1 MSLRKLMWIC
11 VNVVC
16 LIIASSALLAWA
28 GTASSISGQALDASG
43 GAVAGARVSVTNLAS
58 GAVVQTTT
66 GPDGTFSVN
75 GLAAGSYQVAIQK
88 TGFDVFKQRVSL
100 QAGQS
105 ATIQAALV
113 VQRAV
118 QSMQVRAKAGA
129 VPGATPQPS
138 QQQLFNSSQ
147 TIRVLDRKIM
157 DAAGPLAG
165 AAQIVSYT
173 PGANVTGY
181 GNTGATKYTIMLNGI
196 QQGWGGYGGY
206 TSNGSLGI
214 TFDGIPVVDPA
225 TGLWQSPTIP
235 QTSMIQNTS
244 VTYGPG
250 DSANRW
256 YSNVG
261 GGVEFTPVQPSAKP
275 QIDGALTFGS
285 YNQKNLALNMF
296 TGLHHGWSA
305 VVSGG
310 IGKGDDYRQGPDGFA
325 NPSKDGAIFAK
336 TIKTFQAGSVEFGGY
351 YARSGGYRSQVI
363 PGAANPDITINGLPG
378 GPIYSQQTS
387 GFYSTLPY
395 DSYNKYDANEMGL
408 IYGRENLSLDATTV
422 LQNTTWYMHI
432 RRFHERNNDVYS
444 LGPQQNEWN
453 NPHTDSIGDQVS
465 LSKHVSFNVITAGAY
480 YIHGLYNSRN
490 NFYNPAD
497 GGSGPGQVVNIGGK
511 IRSSYF
517 SQDDAVAF
525 IQDEISPSP
534 ILTITP
540 GIRFAAF
547 QTAYSASP
555 LQDFSFAPGV
565 ILSSHCPSTLTSTPG
580 NVSVQSASCD
590 SHQNRSGVEPS
601 INLTV
606 RPLSWLSFYGGFS
619 EELHS
624 PQMGG
629 GGGLFQ
635 SVDPATY
642 HLARGQ
648 YAQGGFKA
656 HFQQVGP
663 LRNVLFGAAYYHLTY
678 LDQEIDIGLSNGNS
692 IAANGTSV
700 YHGVNAYFD
709 GDLVRN
715 LHLFAN
721 VSGEAAKYT
730 TYVTGL
736 NSQNLPVSTYNNL
749 PVSYVPSSTANAG
762 LDYDLQRHDLVVF
775 EPGISYQ
782 FVGSQHIF
790 DNSIGAPSN
799 QTMPSYGTVNLSFKA
814 PIRKFLDLDLM
825 LLNVLNKKYN
835 EYEYISS
842 GGYFGTPTGGYTL
855 NYPAPPFTIYGSV
868 DIHF

>member
-1 MSLRKLMWIC
+1 MRRLLM
-11 VNVVC
+11 VC
-16 LIIASSALLAWA
+16 LAVLLCNVLLAR
-28 GTASSISGQALDASG
+28 ASGPASISGKVLDASG
-43 GAVAGARVSVTNLAS
+43 GVVSGVEIVVTNAAS
-58 GAVVQTTT
+58 GSAMRTKSGT
-66 GPDGTFSVN
+66 DGTFIIT
-75 GLAAGSYQVAIQK
+75 GLPSGTYTLQAVKPGFLTFSQKNIQ
-88 TGFDVFKQRVSL
+88 L
-100 QAGQS
+100 QAGQTLTTDIS
-105 ATIQAALV
+105 LRLPSLA
-113 VQRAV
+113 
-118 QSMQVRAKAGA
+118 QSIEVRAKAPGVA
-129 VPGATPQPS
+129 GATPQPT
-138 QQQLFNSSQ
+138 QQQLFNAGQ
-147 TIRVLDRKIM
+147 TIRVLDRKQM

-173 PGANVTGY
+173 PGANVIGY
-181 GNTGATKYTIMLNGI
+181 GNTGATKYTITLNGI
-196 QQGWGGYGGY
+196 NQGWGGYGGY

-214 TFDGIPVVDPA
+214 TLDGIPIVDPA
-225 TGLWQSPTIP
+225 SGLWQSPTLP
-235 QTSMIQNTS
+235 QTNMIQNAA

-250 DSANRW
+250 DPANRW
-256 YSNVG
+256 YTNVG
-261 GGVEFTPVQPSAKP
+261 GGVEFTPVQPAAKP
-275 QIDGALTFGS
+275 QIDGSLSFGS
-285 YNQKNLALNMF
+285 YNQKNLALSLF
-296 TGLHHGWSA
+296 TGIHHGWST

-310 IGKGDDYRQGPDGFA
+310 IGKGDSFRQGPDGFS

-336 TIKTFQAGSVEFGGY
+336 TIKNFQVGSFEFGGY
-351 YARSGGYRSQVI
+351 YAKSGGYRDQVI
-363 PGAANPDITINGLPG
+363 PGAANPAITLNGLPG
-378 GPIYSQQTS
+378 GEIYSQQTS

-395 DSYNKYDANEMGL
+395 DSYNKYDTNEMGL
-408 IYGRENLSLDATTV
+408 IYGRENISLDATTV

-444 LGPQQNEWN
+444 LGPRQNEWN
-453 NPHTDSIGDQVS
+453 NPHTDTIGDQVS
-465 LSKHVSFNVITAGAY
+465 LSKHVSFNTITGGAY
-480 YIHGLYNSRN
+480 YIHGVYNSRN

-497 GGSGPGQVVNIGGK
+497 GGNGPQQVVNIGGQ

-517 SQDDAVAF
+517 SQDDVTAF

-540 GIRFAAF
+540 GVRFASF
-547 QTAYSASP
+547 STGYSASP

-580 NVSVQSASCD
+580 NVTVQGASCD
-590 SHQNRSGVEPS
+590 NHQSRSGVEPS

-642 HLARGQ
+642 HLARGE
-648 YAQGGFKA
+648 YYQGGFKA
-656 HFQQVGP
+656 HFQQAGP

-678 LDQEIDIGLSNGNS
+678 FDQEIDIGLANGNS
-692 IAANGTSV
+692 ISANGTSV

-709 GDLVRN
+709 GDPVRN
-715 LHLFAN
+715 LHVFAN
-721 VSGEAAKYT
+721 FSGEAAKYT

-736 NSQNLPVSTYNNL
+736 NSENLPVSTFNNL
-749 PVSYVPSSTANAG
+749 PVSYVPSTTLNLGA
-762 LDYDLQRHDLVVF
+762 DYGLQRHDRVVF

-782 FVGSQHIF
+782 FIGSQHIF
-790 DNSIGAPSN
+790 DNSIGAPSD
-799 QTMPSYGTVNLSFKA
+799 QTMPSYGTVNLSLKA

-842 GGYFGTPTGGYTL
+842 GAYFGTPTGGYTL
-855 NYPAPPFTIYGSV
+855 AYPAAPFTIYGSV
-868 DIHF
+868 NLHF